1 MLPLTKVLWP
11 VKLWIK
17 VSLNSSRNSQAI
29 QTCSLHCLGHLHHV
43 PLVPRH
49 QVHEAIQHLLL
60 LPTAEIVNGEQ
71 HPKHP
76 CRQKTPPSQISKNL
90 DLLKFQAVFSKA
102 SRKRSLAN
110 LQIPSTL
117 SVVIITSS
125 HSWQRLLAR
134 GMSRNSAVSRTLI
147 TLLQGQS
154 KFSRFYPVQDQ
165 NQRIPRNAWKTEDG
179 LKFVPFVGEDL
190 VEVTAV
196 GGHEPTW
203 TWSGQHHPYFKWN
216 SLTDAL
222 KVLSF
227 IFCVPIPIKTFS
239 LLSLGGQPPT
249 PHPHLPEG
257 WSQEYPWFYNEGH

>member
-216 SLTDAL
+216 SLTEAL
-222 KVLSF
+222 KALSF

-239 LLSLGGQPPT
+239 LLMESGVSLV
-249 PHPHLPEG
+249 L
-257 WSQEYPWFYNEGH
+257 